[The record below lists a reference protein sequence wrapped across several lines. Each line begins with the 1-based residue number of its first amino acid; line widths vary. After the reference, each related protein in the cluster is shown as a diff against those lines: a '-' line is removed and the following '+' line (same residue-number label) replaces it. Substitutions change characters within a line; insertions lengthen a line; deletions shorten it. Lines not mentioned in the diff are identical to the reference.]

1 MKLPKDMQ
9 KQERSKPKRPTP
21 VKKREGQ
28 GQFGS
33 RQMRRKMQQQGI
45 DMDQVDA
52 TRVIIESPEKTIVID
67 VIEKDLD
74 LASITDE
81 QLQNIIEEI
90 KTQPPA
96 LLAEAEQK
104 EPEIIPEPEIR
115 EEQADIGPVDVEP
128 ADKEPEYI
136 EPVVKEPEDKQQV
149 EQVKQKATKPKSIRT
164 SEYKFKRD
172 LAYVLEPEYGV
183 YYRVQLAAGH
193 IPVNIKRYFRKYNLD
208 KEVRKEYHEGWL
220 KYSVGSFPV
229 YNLQQAE
236 PCNIPRIPVP
246 EHKPDRA

>member
-1 MKLPKDMQ
+1 MNLPSEPYYLVSYKLIPQNDV
-9 KQERSKPKRPTP
+9 KPALPLISGK
-21 VKKREGQ
+21 
-28 GQFGS
+28 FS
-33 RQMRRKMQQQGI
+33 YL
-45 DMDQVDA
+45 VD
-52 TRVIIESPEKTIVID
+52 EKTIIID

-81 QLQNIIEEI
+81 QLQNILEEI

-96 LLAEAEQK
+96 FLAEAEQK
-104 EPEIIPEPEIR
+104 EPEIVQEPEIK
-115 EEQADIGPVDVEP
+115 EEPVY
-128 ADKEPEYI
+128 KEPEYI
-136 EPVVKEPEDKQQV
+136 ETEVKEPEVKEPA
-149 EQVKQKATKPKSIRT
+149 EQVKQKVTKPKSIRT

-193 IPVNIKRYFRKYNLD
+193 KPVDIKRYFRKYNLD

-229 YNLQQAE
+229 YKDARDYRV
-236 PCNIPRIPVP
+236 NIWNTTDIDDAFVSAYNDGIRITVQ
-246 EHKPDRA
+246 EALMIANQKWYK